1 MKSQQIIKRSY
12 EMNIIFQKEK
22 QSKFTLLEAMSF
34 HSEVWRRNREA
45 LYRHPQFL
53 ADQLTLFQSGGRGG
67 ADCALHITTAHPL
80 LNSFDLPQSLKCRL
94 F

>member
-1 MKSQQIIKRSY
+1 MKSQQIKKRSY

-45 LYRHPQFL
+45 QGQDGTVQASPIFGRSVNPIPIW
-53 ADQLTLFQSGGRGG
+53 GKRGG
-67 ADCALHITTAHPL
+67 GQIVP
-80 LNSFDLPQSLKCRL
+80 SI
-94 F
+94 